1 MAEYTFDPVNYKFER
16 EHFTQEDSIV
26 RVIQRYYDD
35 VVNQIAPFI
44 ASGASQR
51 AINRKLDQILTA
63 LVKKTVTKIE
73 TGMQKSW
80 QIADDRT
87 KAYVETKYKGMEL
100 PPQVE
105 KALNAHRT
113 KARDQF
119 IKQAKGGLTLSDRVW
134 KSADRYRDLINQR
147 LDEGIQEG
155 RSAVKVA
162 KELREALRDTGVQ
175 QTPGQGVY
183 KSPVR
188 NAERV
193 ARTQINMAYRASDQ
207 EAWMSNPLV
216 LGYRINLSTTSKP
229 KVRCEICRA
238 LAGDYPVTY
247 VWSGNHPHCLCFKTP
262 ILMSRKMLDAYNK
275 LVARGEDT
283 PEAIAKLQKKVRV
296 TDVPQGFKDWVSTNA
311 ERVEAWKNR
320 PFWWKDNQGVID
332 GVLKGAG

>member
-1 MAEYTFDPVNYKFER
+1 MAEFTLDTINFRYER
-16 EHFTQEDSIV
+16 EHFLQQDSLVQI
-26 RVIQRYYDD
+26 IQRYYDQ
-35 VVNQIAPFI
+35 VVNEIAPLI

-80 QIADDRT
+80 QIAEDRT

-100 PPQVE
+100 PDPIQ
-105 KALNAHRT
+105 KAVNAHRT

-134 KSADRYRDLINQR
+134 DTAENYKKIINRQ
-147 LDEGIQEG
+147 LEEGIQEG
-155 RSAVKVA
+155 RSATKVA
-162 KELREALRDTGVQ
+162 KSLREALRKSELPSTGSK
-175 QTPGQGVY
+175 GVY

-207 EAWMSNPLV
+207 EAWMVNPLV
-216 LGYRINLSTTSKP
+216 LGYRINLSATSKP

-296 TDVPQGFKDWVSTNA
+296 TDVPQGFKDWVSVNA
-311 ERVEAWKNR
+311 ERVEGWKSR
-320 PFWWKDNQGVID
+320 PFWWSDNQGVIEK
-332 GVLKGAG
+332 VLNGAG

>member
-1 MAEYTFDPVNYKFER
+1 MTEYTFDPVNYKFER
-16 EHFTQEDSIV
+16 EHFAQEDSIV

-51 AINRKLDQILTA
+51 AINKKLDQILSA
-63 LVKKTVTKIE
+63 LVKRTVTKIE
-73 TGMQKSW
+73 IGMQKSW
-80 QIADDRT
+80 QIAEDRT

-100 PPQVE
+100 PEPIQ
-105 KALNAHRT
+105 KAVNAHRT

-147 LDEGIQEG
+147 LEEGIQEG

-162 KELREALRDTGVQ
+162 KELRETLRDTGVQ
-175 QTPGQGVY
+175 QVPGQGVY
-183 KSPVR
+183 KSPVK

-207 EAWMSNPLV
+207 EAWMENPLV
-216 LGYRINLSTTSKP
+216 LGYRINLSATNKP

-296 TDVPQGFKDWVSTNA
+296 TDVPQGFKDWVANNA
-311 ERVEAWKNR
+311 ERVEGWKNR
-320 PFWWKDNQGVID
+320 PFWWLENQGVID
-332 GVLKGAG
+332 GILNAK

>member
-1 MAEYTFDPVNYKFER
+1 MAEYTFDSVNYKFER
-16 EHFTQEDSIV
+16 EHFAQEDSIV

-51 AINRKLDQILTA
+51 VINKKLDQILTT

-80 QIADDRT
+80 QIAEDRT
-87 KAYVETKYKGMEL
+87 KAYVETKYIGMEL

-134 KSADRYRDLINQR
+134 KSADRYRDLINQQ
-147 LDEGIQEG
+147 LEEGIQEG

-162 KELREALRDTGVQ
+162 KELREALRDTGIQ
-175 QTPGQGVY
+175 QTPGQGVN
-183 KSPVR
+183 KSPVK

-207 EAWMSNPLV
+207 EAWMANPLV
-216 LGYRINLSTTSKP
+216 LGYRINLSATNKP

-283 PEAIAKLQKKVRV
+283 LEAIAKLQKKVRV

-311 ERVEAWKNR
+311 ERVEGWKSQ
-320 PFWWKDNQGVID
+320 PFWWKDNLGVIEK
-332 GVLKGAG
+332 VLKGAG